1 MSDPGGSD
9 PGGSVPAGSVP
20 GGGAPNGP
28 DRGGSDRSGTEPAG
42 RGPAIRWDRSAA
54 QGYASA
60 VAVANLEA
68 NHVVLSFG
76 ARRGEDYPGREQSVV
91 LLRRIVMRPM
101 TAKNLHDMLSRLIAE
116 AAAAK
121 AEPGPTAQVQV
132 EPASVSP
139 ASLSP
144 ASVSPASVSP
154 APLAPTQTARG

>member
-1 MSDPGGSD
+1 MSDPAGTDPAGSD
-9 PGGSVPAGSVP
+9 PGGSVP
-20 GGGAPNGP
+20 GGGAPSGG
-28 DRGGSDRSGTEPAG
+28 DRGGSDRGGSDPGG

-76 ARRGEDYPGREQSVV
+76 ARRGEDFPGREQSVV
-91 LLRRIVMRPM
+91 LLRRIAMRPM

-132 EPASVSP
+132 EPAPVP
-139 ASLSP
+139 P
-144 ASVSPASVSP
+144 ASVAS
-154 APLAPTQTARG
+154 TQTARG

>member
-9 PGGSVPAGSVP
+9 PGGRVP
-20 GGGAPNGP
+20 GGSGP
-28 DRGGSDRSGTEPAG
+28 GGSDRGGSDPGG

-54 QGYASA
+54 QGYAGA

-91 LLRRIVMRPM
+91 LLRRIAMRPM

-121 AEPGPTAQVQV
+121 AEPGPAAQVQV
-132 EPASVSP
+132 EPTSVS
-139 ASLSP
+139 
-144 ASVSPASVSP
+144 
-154 APLAPTQTARG
+154 PTQTARG